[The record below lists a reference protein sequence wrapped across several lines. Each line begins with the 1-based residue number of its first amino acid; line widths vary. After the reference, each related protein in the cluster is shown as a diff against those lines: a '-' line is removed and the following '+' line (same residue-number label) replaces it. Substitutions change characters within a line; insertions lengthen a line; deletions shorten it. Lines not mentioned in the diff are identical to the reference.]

1 MQNIIYAFIIG
12 KKLYLIKD
20 KKFFMATSKSQI
32 YIACDIGNVCVHI
45 NRPKFIAALKDY
57 LLVDESEI
65 WLAQEKMELGVITG
79 QQFLEEIKLML
90 KPNSLSIEEIKFHFY
105 SILDGVID
113 QMEELF
119 LLLEQKNINIVFL
132 SDISPLHLD
141 AFRKIFPI
149 ACKYEG
155 VYSFEVAG
163 FKPNKEMFGTLIEKY
178 GKPLFY
184 VDDRKDLITA
194 AQKENWNTC
203 LYISVDSFIDKLQSI
218 GIME

>member
-1 MQNIIYAFIIG
+1 MEN
-12 KKLYLIKD
+12 KVKP
-20 KKFFMATSKSQI
+20 

-45 NRPKFIAALKDY
+45 NRPKFIAAIKEY
-57 LLVDESEI
+57 LLVDESKV
-65 WLAQEKMELGVITG
+65 WQAQEKMEVGAISG
-79 QQFLEEIKLML
+79 EEFLEEIKLML
-90 KPNSLSIEEIKFHFY
+90 KPNTLSVEDIRKHFY

-113 QMEELF
+113 KMEELF
-119 LLLEQKNINIVFL
+119 LLLEEKNVNVVFL

-203 LYISVDSFIDKLQSI
+203 LYTSVDSFIDKLKSI

>member
-1 MQNIIYAFIIG
+1 MEN
-12 KKLYLIKD
+12 KVKP
-20 KKFFMATSKSQI
+20 

-45 NRPKFIAALKDY
+45 NRPKFIAAIKEN
-57 LLVDESEI
+57 LLVDESKV
-65 WLAQEKMELGVITG
+65 WQAQEKMEVGAISG
-79 QQFLEEIKLML
+79 EEFLEEIKLML
-90 KPNSLSIEEIKFHFY
+90 KPNTLSVEEIRKHFY

-113 QMEELF
+113 KMEELF
-119 LLLEQKNINIVFL
+119 LLLEEKNVNVVFL

-149 ACKYEG
+149 ARKYEG

-203 LYISVDSFIDKLQSI
+203 LYTSVDSFIDKLKSI

>member
-1 MQNIIYAFIIG
+1 MQNVIYAVIIG

-20 KKFFMATSKSQI
+20 KKFFMATSKSQR
-32 YIACDIGNVCVHI
+32 YIACDIGNVCVYI
-45 NRPKFIAALKDY
+45 NRPKFIAAIKEY
-57 LLVDESEI
+57 LLVDESKV
-65 WLAQEKMELGVITG
+65 WQAQEKMEVGAISG
-79 QQFLEEIKLML
+79 EEFLEEIKLML
-90 KPNSLSIEEIKFHFY
+90 KPNTLSVEDIRKHFY

-113 QMEELF
+113 KMEELF
-119 LLLEQKNINIVFL
+119 LLLEEKNVNIVFL

-203 LYISVDSFIDKLQSI
+203 LYTSVDSFIDKLKSI